1 MTSLCPAR
9 LHEVTLPESTRSGR
23 DVLAVGGRFHLP
35 AEEPRS
41 RGAGRRAH
49 THSGAD
55 EEELMLI
62 QRTWDQDQLS

>member
-41 RGAGRRAH
+41 WPSRTH

-62 QRTWDQDQLS
+62 QRTWDRDQLS